1 MRAISCMGLGTLLVG
16 ILLLSGCQDKYERLP
31 AASEKELQSLKERY
45 QALID
50 EAKQLKDGNPMKL
63 LHHFSNAT
71 LTTTQPADF
80 KAKAGKFIAD
90 AAAGKLDNTE
100 VRGARAPGKV
110 RVLLVTVGGNKV
122 VIPFVQTGD
131 GWKFDDVDLAFGDP
145 QKEPNLEGCSPAS
158 PPSILA
164 SLVSLQDA
172 QATEL
177 EQVQAAIQLA
187 DANDKATAEKFLGKV
202 KKPWARA
209 ALLYA
214 VWKSGGACEPFAKA
228 FPIDG
233 EKQTEMYDSDYDSYR
248 ALLHGLFECASSSK
262 SIEPTLRIYTGC
274 YKVEGGARSEYVDPL
289 VGNPQLEAEFL
300 KVGLANQKP
309 DLILKA
315 AVKTKYK
322 YEQDPVANIV
332 VGGLHGEKKAGFYQ
346 YVYKKARG
354 GGKIGNLA
362 KDWVEKMEK
371 RDELEPPGEEGGGQP
386 Q

>member
-1 MRAISCMGLGTLLVG
+1 MRAISCMGLGTLLLG
-16 ILLLSGCQDKYERLP
+16 MLLLSGCQDKYERLP

-50 EAKQLKDGNPMKL
+50 EAKTLKGGSPMKL

-71 LTTTQPADF
+71 LTATQPADF
-80 KAKAGKFIAD
+80 KTKAGKFIAD
-90 AAAGKLDNTE
+90 AAAGNLDG
-100 VRGARAPGKV
+100 VKIRGARAPGKV

-122 VIPFVQTGD
+122 NIPFVQTGD
-131 GWKFDDVDLAFGDP
+131 GWKFDDVDLAFGAAE
-145 QKEPNLEGCSPAS
+145 KEPNLEGCSPAS

-164 SLVSLQDA
+164 SVVSLQDA
-172 QATEL
+172 QASEL
-177 EQVQAAIQLA
+177 DQVQAAIQLA
-187 DANDKATAEKFLGKV
+187 EANDKATAEKFLGKV
-202 KKPWARA
+202 KKPWAKA

-248 ALLHGLFECASSSK
+248 ALLHGLFECAFISK
-262 SIEPTLRIYTGC
+262 SFDPTLRIYTGC
-274 YKVEGGARSEYVDPL
+274 YKVEGGARSEYVDPM
-289 VGNPQLEAEFL
+289 VGNPQLEGEFL

-309 DLILKA
+309 DMIVKA
-315 AVKTKYK
+315 AIKTNYK

-332 VGGLHGEKKAGFYQ
+332 VGGLHGEKKTGFYQ
-346 YVYKKARG
+346 YIYRKARG
-354 GGKIGNLA
+354 GGKAGNLA
-362 KDWVEKMEK
+362 KDWVGKMAK
-371 RDELEPPGEEGGGQP
+371 RDEMEPPGTEGGGQP